1 MYNLQGGG
9 YIIDTPGIRGF
20 GLINIAKEEIYHF
33 FPEIFKVSAGCAFHN
48 CRHIGEPGCAVMKAV
63 KNGII
68 SELRYRSYVSMMED
82 SQKKYR

>member
-1 MYNLQGGG
+1 MYGLQNGG

-20 GLINIAKEEIYHF
+20 GLIDIAKEEIYHF
-33 FPEIFKVSAGCAFHN
+33 FPEIFEISAKCAFHN
-48 CRHIGEPGCAVMKAV
+48 CRHINEPDCAVAEAV
-63 KNGII
+63 ENGKI